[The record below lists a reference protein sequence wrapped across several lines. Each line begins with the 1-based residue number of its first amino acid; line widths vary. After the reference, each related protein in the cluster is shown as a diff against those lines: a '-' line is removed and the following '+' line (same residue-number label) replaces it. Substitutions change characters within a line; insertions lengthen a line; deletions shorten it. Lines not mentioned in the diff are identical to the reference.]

1 MGNDRVAN
9 FGYNSSVFGQI
20 ERSLNGQNC
29 FEDIDMK
36 FKKSEA
42 ELAEISY
49 LPRVNSLLITHARMQ
64 RSI

>member
-1 MGNDRVAN
+1 MNLLFANLYQIQISMGNDRVAN

-42 ELAEISY
+42 ELAEIS
-49 LPRVNSLLITHARMQ
+49 
-64 RSI
+64 